1 MRNKDQILQ
10 NLETCTLYVTITHHA
25 IPMRLKSLNNYKN
38 TEWNCKYVAMRIG
51 YKNLITTIIYFT
63 CVIGNKQVPWG

>member
-38 TEWNCKYVAMRIG
+38 TE
-51 YKNLITTIIYFT
+51 
-63 CVIGNKQVPWG
+63 